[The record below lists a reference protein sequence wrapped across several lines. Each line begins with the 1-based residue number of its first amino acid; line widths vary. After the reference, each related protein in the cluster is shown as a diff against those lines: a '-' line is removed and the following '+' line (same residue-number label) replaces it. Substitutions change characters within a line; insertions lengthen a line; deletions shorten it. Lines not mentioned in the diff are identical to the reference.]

1 MSDYVYVN
9 ILNEGSIPWIRE
21 RGPIFGYHMPTSVYQ
36 LLSRD
41 PRMKMELTDFSTME
55 AKKQAYLNSK
65 KKVEEVK
72 PIVVEEPK
80 KEKNKYVE
88 EINQLVELDIPEIP
102 KEMINEALTIKQP
115 VDSVDDEL
123 DAILDEIPDT
133 KSNINSVINDE
144 NENKEEFVVYSA
156 RQLNK
161 MTKGE
166 LKKILL
172 DRGYTKG
179 PYAPKYHDHVE
190 DLIKKVKNT
199 QK

>member
-21 RGPIFGYHMPTSVYQ
+21 RGPIFAYHMPTSVYQ

-41 PRMKMELTDFSTME
+41 PRMKMELTDFSTLE
-55 AKKQAYLNSK
+55 SKKQAYLNSK
-65 KKVEEVK
+65 KKIEEVK
-72 PIVVEEPK
+72 AAVVEEPK
-80 KEKNKYVE
+80 KEEKYIE
-88 EINQLVELDIPEIP
+88 EIKEVVEADIPEITEKVKNEVLDIEQP
-102 KEMINEALTIKQP
+102 IN
-115 VDSVDDEL
+115 DVDDEL
-123 DAILDEIPDT
+123 DAILDELPDT